1 MIGEHRTTH
10 VFPEALVPVLRER
23 LATRVD
29 ALAEISDELL
39 ADLLMTVFFAG
50 LETHEGVYGA
60 LRVVFLGR
68 SEADLVIPE
77 GASASTAPV
86 YALKVLRF
94 ENARPFTIPE
104 LVKLGVASTDERLYT
119 AACVEEGKLSLIGL
133 AREGPSAE
141 ADPFIKVVATRPGC
155 LSVRSGRS
163 WHVEYERGTIVSG
176 GDDVVLTEGPVRS
189 ALEASAQGAGMEA
202 EDVPA
207 YLDAVRALIG
217 RLEAHG
223 RGGILVI
230 SHEDQPVIA
239 RTGAYRMARDSS
251 ITSMLRLAHRIGR
264 RDDSTS
270 YGFLLRSAFLTEV
283 ERMVEEFGA
292 LTAIDGATV
301 LTRGL
306 ALAAFGVVLP
316 VRARAVAVAGGA
328 ARPIDLEVRGT
339 RHRASALYAADH
351 PGSVVF
357 VASEDGQVTCMLREA
372 DVDRVA
378 VWHLA

>member
-1 MIGEHRTTH
+1 MIAERRAGGH

-23 LATRVD
+23 LPGKLEDV
-29 ALAEISDELL
+29 SDELL
-39 ADLLMTVFFAG
+39 TELVMTVFFAG
-50 LETHEGVYGA
+50 LETHEGVYGP

-68 SEADLVIPE
+68 SETDLVIPD
-77 GASASTAPV
+77 GAAASTAPV

-94 ENARPFTIPE
+94 ETARPFTIPE
-104 LVKLGVASTDERLYT
+104 LVKLGVASTDERLYS
-119 AACVEEGKLSLIGL
+119 AAAVVDDQLAVIGL
-133 AREGPSAE
+133 AREGPSAD
-141 ADPFIKVVATRPGC
+141 ADPFIKVIATRPGS

-163 WHVEYERGTIVSG
+163 WHVDYERGAILSG
-176 GDDVVLTEGPVRS
+176 AEDVVLAPGPVRE
-189 ALEASAQGAGMEA
+189 ALEASARGAGIDDDTVA
-202 EDVPA
+202 A
-207 YLDAVRALIG
+207 YLDAVRGLVT
-217 RLEAHG
+217 RLSAHG

-230 SHEDQPVIA
+230 SHEDQPAVA
-239 RTGAYRMARDSS
+239 RTGSYRMARDSS

-264 RDDSTS
+264 KDDATS

-306 ALAAFGVVLP
+306 ALSAFGVVLP
-316 VRARAVAVAGGA
+316 VRARDVEIAGA
-328 ARPIDLEVRGT
+328 TRPVDLEVRGT

-357 VASEDGQVTCMLREA
+357 VASEDGQVTCMLRET
-372 DVDRVA
+372 DGDRVA
-378 VWHLA
+378 VWHLG

>member
-1 MIGEHRTTH
+1 MISGH

-23 LATRVD
+23 LADKLFEV
-29 ALAEISDELL
+29 SDDLL
-39 ADLLMTVFFAG
+39 SELLMTVFFAG
-50 LETHEGVYGA
+50 LETHEGVYGP

-68 SEADLVIPE
+68 SEADLVLPE
-77 GASASTAPV
+77 GAPASTAPV

-94 ENARPFTIPE
+94 ETARPFTIPE

-119 AACVEEGKLSLIGL
+119 AACAHDGKLALIGL
-133 AREGPSAE
+133 AREGPSA
-141 ADPFIKVVATRPGC
+141 DSDTFIKVIATRPGSV
-155 LSVRSGRS
+155 SVRCGRS
-163 WHVEYERGTIVSG
+163 WHVDYERGSILSG
-176 GDDVVLTEGPVRS
+176 AEDVVLAPGPVRE
-189 ALEASAQGAGMEA
+189 ALEASARGAGMEDDSLA
-202 EDVPA
+202 G
-207 YLDAVRALIG
+207 YLDAVRALVT
-217 RLEAHG
+217 RLAAHG

-230 SHEDQPVIA
+230 SHEDHPVVA
-239 RTGAYRMARDSS
+239 KTGAYRMARDSS
-251 ITSMLRLAHRIGR
+251 ITSMLRLAHRVGR
-264 RDDSTS
+264 KDDATS

-301 LTRGL
+301 LTRAL

-316 VRARAVAVAGGA
+316 VRSRAVAVAGVA
-328 ARPIDLEVRGT
+328 ARLIDLEVRGT

-372 DVDRVA
+372 DGERVA
-378 VWHLA
+378 VWHLG

>member
-1 MIGEHRTTH
+1 MIEGHRATH
-10 VFPEALVPVLRER
+10 VYPEALVPVLRER
-23 LATRVD
+23 LADKLTDV
-29 ALAEISDELL
+29 SDELL
-39 ADLLMTVFFAG
+39 TELLMTVFFAG
-50 LETHEGVYGA
+50 LETHEGVYGQ
-60 LRVVFLGR
+60 LRVVLLGR

-77 GASASTAPV
+77 GATASTTPV

-104 LVKLGVASTDERLYT
+104 VVKLGVASTDERLYS
-119 AACVEEGKLSLIGL
+119 AASVIDDKLALIGL

-141 ADPFIKVVATRPGC
+141 TDPFLKVIAPRPGY
-155 LSVRSGRS
+155 LSVRCGRT
-163 WHVEYERGTIVSG
+163 WHVEYERGSILTG
-176 GDDVVLTEGPVRS
+176 ADDVVLAPGPVRD
-189 ALEASAQGAGMEA
+189 ALEASARGSGL
-202 EDVPA
+202 EDDTVAA
-207 YLDAVRALIG
+207 YLDAVRGLVG
-217 RLEAHG
+217 RLGAHG

-230 SHEDQPVIA
+230 SHEDQPAVA
-239 RTGAYRMARDSS
+239 RSGTYRMARDSS
-251 ITSMLRLAHRIGR
+251 ITSLVRLAHRLGR
-264 RDDSTS
+264 KDDATS

-316 VRARAVAVAGGA
+316 VRSRTIDVAGAA

-339 RHRASALYAADH
+339 RHRASAYYAADH

-357 VASEDGQVTCMLREA
+357 VASEDGQITCMLREENG
-372 DVDRVA
+372 DRVA
-378 VWHLA
+378 VWHLG

>member
-1 MIGEHRTTH
+1 
-10 VFPEALVPVLRER
+10 VLRER
-23 LATRVD
+23 LTSKVEG
-29 ALAEISDELL
+29 LAEISDELL

-94 ENARPFTIPE
+94 EVARPFTIPE
-104 LVKLGVASTDERLYT
+104 LVKLGVASTDERLYS
-119 AACVEEGKLSLIGL
+119 AACVVDGKLALIGL
-133 AREGPSAE
+133 AREGPSADV
-141 ADPFIKVVATRPGC
+141 DPFIKVVATRPGC

-163 WHVEYERGTIVSG
+163 WHVEYERGTILSAAE
-176 GDDVVLTEGPVRS
+176 DVVMTDGPVRH
-189 ALEASAQGAGMEA
+189 ALEASAHGASMEG
-202 EDVPA
+202 EGLTA
-207 YLDAVRALIG
+207 YLDAVRALIA
-217 RLEAHG
+217 RLAAHG

-230 SHEDQPVIA
+230 SSEDQPVVA
-239 RTGAYRMARDSS
+239 RIGSYRMARDSS
-251 ITSMLRLAHRIGR
+251 ITSMLRLAHRVGR
-264 RDDSTS
+264 RDDATS

-301 LTRGL
+301 LSRGL
-306 ALAAFGVVLP
+306 ALVAFGVVLP
-316 VRARAVAVAGGA
+316 VRSRTVEVAGA
-328 ARPIDLEVRGT
+328 ETRPIDLEVRGT

-357 VASEDGQVTCMLREA
+357 VASEDGLVTCMLRES
-372 DVDRVA
+372 DGERVA
-378 VWHLA
+378 VWHLG